1 MSWMEL
7 VVELM
12 ARSSLSTRMYNVSI
26 VQGAGWTI
34 GAIDIRDVQAV
45 DRIDFSERV
54 VYEYLDY

>member
-12 ARSSLSTRMYNVSI
+12 ARSSLSTRMYNVSK